1 MSVDELLPLTPLS
14 FEILLALADEPRHGY
29 GIIKEIEAR
38 TGKPLKS
45 STGTLYL
52 AIRRLEQA
60 ELIVE
65 SDDTGRSGGS
75 GGSRRRYYRLTQLG
89 EEVVAAEAE
98 RLAALLGVARQKD
111 MLPSKSLLSAAGT
124 RES

>member
-1 MSVDELLPLTPLS
+1 MSVEEQLPLTPLS

-52 AIRRLEQA
+52 AIRRLEEAALIA
-60 ELIVE
+60 EAHGAE
-65 SDDTGRSGGS
+65 GA
-75 GGSRRRYYRLTQLG
+75 GSRRRYYRLTELG
-89 EEVVAAEAE
+89 EQVLAAEAE
-98 RLAALLGVARQKD
+98 RLATLLGVARQKD
-111 MLPSKSLLSAAGT
+111 MLPSESLLSAAGD
-124 RES
+124 REG

>member
-38 TGKPLKS
+38 AGKPLKS

-52 AIRRLEQA
+52 AIRRLA
-60 ELIVE
+60 EAGLIVE
-65 SDDTGRSGGS
+65 RDDADD
-75 GGSRRRYYRLTQLG
+75 GSRRRYYRLTDLG
-89 EEVVAAEAE
+89 QEVVACEAE
-98 RLAALLGVARQKD
+98 RLATLLGVARQKD
-111 MLPSKSLLSAAGT
+111 MLPSKSLLAAAGT
-124 RES
+124 RKS

>member
-1 MSVDELLPLTPLS
+1 MSVEELLPLTPLS

-52 AIRRLEQA
+52 AIRRLEEA
-60 ELIVE
+60 ALIAE
-65 SDDTGRSGGS
+65 SDADPAQ
-75 GGSRRRYYRLTQLG
+75 SRRRTYRLSELG
-89 EEVVAAEAE
+89 REVVAAEAE
-98 RLAALLGVARQKD
+98 RLATLLGVARQKD
-111 MLPSKSLLSAAGT
+111 MLPSKSLLSAAGP
-124 RES
+124 RKG

>member
-1 MSVDELLPLTPLS
+1 MNIDELLPLTPLS

-52 AIRRLEQA
+52 AIRRLEEQA
-60 ELIVE
+60 LIVE
-65 SDDTGRSGGS
+65 AEGEEAE
-75 GGSRRRYYRLTQLG
+75 SRRRYYALTELG
-89 EEVVAAEAE
+89 RQVVAAEAE
-98 RLAALLGVARQKD
+98 RLANLLGVARQKD
-111 MLPSKSLLSAAGT
+111 MLAAKSLLTAAGT

>member
-1 MSVDELLPLTPLS
+1 MSVENLLPLTPLS

-52 AIRRLEQA
+52 AIRRLDEQ
-60 ELIVE
+60 ELIAE
-65 SDDTGRSGGS
+65 SDAGEEVET
-75 GGSRRRYYRLTQLG
+75 RRRYYRLTELG
-89 EEVVAAEAE
+89 REVVAAEAE
-98 RLAALLGVARQKD
+98 RLANLLGVARQKH
-111 MLPSKSLLSAAGT
+111 MLSSKSLLAAAGP
-124 RES
+124 RKR

>member
-1 MSVDELLPLTPLS
+1 MSVEDLLPLTPLS
-14 FEILLALADEPRHGY
+14 FEILIALADEPRHGY

-52 AIRRLEQA
+52 AIHRLDEA
-60 ELIVE
+60 GLIVE
-65 SDDTGRSGGS
+65 SDDAAAGA
-75 GGSRRRYYRLTQLG
+75 SRRRYYRLTELG
-89 EEVVAAEAE
+89 QEVVAAEAE
-98 RLAALLGVARQKD
+98 RLALLLGVARQKD

-124 RES
+124 RKS

>member
-1 MSVDELLPLTPLS
+1 VKVEELLPLTPLS

-52 AIRRLEQA
+52 AIRRLEDG
-60 ELIVE
+60 ELITEADVAGE
-65 SDDTGRSGGS
+65 GA
-75 GGSRRRYYRLTQLG
+75 SRRRYYRLTALG
-89 EEVVAAEAE
+89 KEVVAAEAE
-98 RLAALLGVARQKD
+98 RLANLLGVARQKD
-111 MLPSKSLLSAAGT
+111 MLPSESLLSAAES
-124 RES
+124 REN

>member
-52 AIRRLEQA
+52 AIRRLE
-60 ELIVE
+60 EGRLISE
-65 SDDTGRSGGS
+65 SDAGDDAH
-75 GGSRRRYYRLTQLG
+75 SRRRTYRLTDLG
-89 EEVVAAEAE
+89 ENVLVAEAE
-98 RLAALLGVARQKD
+98 RLVNLLGVARQKQ
-111 MLPSKSLLSAAGT
+111 MLPSESLLSAAGT
-124 RES
+124 RKS